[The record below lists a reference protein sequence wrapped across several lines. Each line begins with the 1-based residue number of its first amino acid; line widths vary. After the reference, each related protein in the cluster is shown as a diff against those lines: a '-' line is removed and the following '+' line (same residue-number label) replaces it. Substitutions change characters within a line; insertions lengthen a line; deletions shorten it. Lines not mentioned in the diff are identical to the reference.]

1 MAQTHHQHVSVKYV
15 GEICVFHVFYTL
27 RVFHQF
33 FQTQSAVF
41 LAVSPQARRKGPR
54 VCTSSRPLGR
64 CIPTRLHACPCYVS
78 ERPFCVSERPFCV
91 SEWPCLN
98 VYTHRAY
105 TPTGLTRRLD
115 THKGFTFP
123 FLNIDTPTGYTP
135 TGFTCSLSPPGPLRG
150 IGDLD
155 LA

>member
-1 MAQTHHQHVSVKYV
+1 MF
-15 GEICVFHVFYTL
+15 FHFFYTL
-27 RVFHQF
+27 RVFHPF

-41 LAVSPQARRKGPR
+41 RAVSPQARRKGPR

-98 VYTHRAY
+98 IYTHRAH
-105 TPTGLTRRLD
+105 TPTRLTRTLD
-115 THKGFTFP
+115 THEGFTFP
-123 FLNIDTPTGYTP
+123 SLNIDTPTGYTP
-135 TGFTCSLSPPGPLRG
+135 TGFTCSLSNTVSSLFSPRPVLLRG
-150 IGDLD
+150 IGD
-155 LA
+155 